1 MIIKKRTA
9 PLELLLLKSI
19 RARMN
24 VLEKTENQIIT
35 LEKGYK
41 GEKMF
46 DQRLEKLSLDCLII
60 NDLLLETAN
69 THYQIDSFLITLPK
83 IHIFEVKN
91 FEGDYLIEG
100 NRMRL
105 ISGKE
110 IKNPLIQLSR
120 SESLFR
126 QLLQQHGFNLK
137 VEVHL
142 VFINPEFYLYGASP
156 DLPII
161 FPSQLERFMNQ
172 LNSQSSKLGGK
183 HHTLAKKLMGLHVK
197 DSPFTLLPEYS
208 FVRLAKGILCV
219 GCGELEMFD
228 SGQTTTI
235 TCKKCG
241 FVEDKEAAILRS
253 IEEFSLLF
261 PEMKI
266 TSGIIFEW
274 CKIIRSK
281 AVIQR
286 ALAKFYRSCSSKK
299 GTYYIKKD
307 E

>member
-1 MIIKKRTA
+1 MIIKKRTI
-9 PLELLLLKSI
+9 PLELLLLRSI

-24 VLEKTENQIIT
+24 VFEKTENQIIT
-35 LEKGYK
+35 LEKGYI

-69 THYQIDSFLITLPK
+69 THYQIDSFLISQPT

-105 ISGKE
+105 LSGKE

-137 VEVHL
+137 VEAHL
-142 VFINPEFYLYGASP
+142 VFINPQFYLYGASP

-161 FPSQLERFMNQ
+161 FPSQLGRFMNQ
-172 LNSQSSKLGGK
+172 LNSHSSKLVGK
-183 HHTLAKKLMGLHVK
+183 HHALAKKLMGLHVK
-197 DSPFTLLPEYS
+197 ESPFTLLPEYS
-208 FVRLAKGILCV
+208 FDGLAKGILCV
-219 GCGELEMFD
+219 GCY
-228 SGQTTTI
+228 SGFMKNGDHHYL
-235 TCKKCG
+235 TCEKCH
-241 FVEDKEAAILRS
+241 FVENMESAILRS
-253 IEEFSLLF
+253 IKEFSLLF
-261 PEMKI
+261 PDRKI
-266 TSGIIFEW
+266 TTNAIYEW
-274 CKIIRSK
+274 CNVIKSK
-281 AVIQR
+281 ATIRKLLQSNYKHVH
-286 ALAKFYRSCSSKK
+286 FGNSS
-299 GTYYIKKD
+299 YF

>member
-1 MIIKKRTA
+1 MIIKKRTV
-9 PLELLLLKSI
+9 PLELLLLRSI
-19 RARMN
+19 RTRMQ
-24 VLEKTENQIIT
+24 VFEKTKNQIIT
-35 LEKGYK
+35 LEKGYI

-69 THYQIDSFLITLPK
+69 THYQIDSFLISQPT

-105 ISGKE
+105 LSGKE

-137 VEVHL
+137 VEAHL
-142 VFINPEFYLYGASP
+142 VFINPQFYLYGASP

-161 FPSQLERFMNQ
+161 FPSQLGRFLNQ
-172 LNSQSSKLGGK
+172 LNSQPSKLTGQ
-183 HHTLAKKLMGLHVK
+183 HNTLAKKLIDLHVK
-197 DSPFTLLPEYS
+197 DSPFSLLPAYS
-208 FVRLAKGILCV
+208 FDGLAKGILCV

-228 SGQTTTI
+228 SGLTTTL

-241 FVEDKEAAILRS
+241 FVEDKEVAILRS
-253 IEEFSLLF
+253 IQEFSMLF

-286 ALAKFYRSCSSKK
+286 ALARFYQSCSSKK
-299 GTYYIKKD
+299 GTYYIKK
-307 E
+307 EE

>member
-1 MIIKKRTA
+1 
-9 PLELLLLKSI
+9 
-19 RARMN
+19 
-24 VLEKTENQIIT
+24 
-35 LEKGYK
+35 
-41 GEKMF
+41 MF
-46 DQRLEKLSLDCLII
+46 DQKLEKLSVECLII

-69 THYQIDSFLITLPK
+69 THYLIDSHLVSPPK

-91 FEGDYLIEG
+91 FEGDFLIED

-120 SESLFR
+120 TESLFR
-126 QLLQQHGFNLK
+126 QLLQQLGYNQK
-137 VEVHL
+137 VEAHL

-161 FPSQLERFMNQ
+161 FPSQLGRFMNQ
-172 LNSQSSKLGGK
+172 LNSQFFKLAGK
-183 HHTLAKKLMGLHVK
+183 HHALAEKLMELHVK
-197 DSPFTLLPEYS
+197 DSPFSLLPEYS
-208 FVRLAKGILCV
+208 FDGLTKGILCE

-228 SGQTTTI
+228 SGFTTTL
-235 TCKKCG
+235 TCKKCD

-253 IEEFSLLF
+253 TEEFSLLF
-261 PEMKI
+261 PQMKI

-274 CKIIRSK
+274 CKIIRSR

-286 ALAKFYRSCSSKK
+286 ALAKSYQSCSSKK
-299 GTYYIKKD
+299 GIYYIKKNK
-307 E
+307 